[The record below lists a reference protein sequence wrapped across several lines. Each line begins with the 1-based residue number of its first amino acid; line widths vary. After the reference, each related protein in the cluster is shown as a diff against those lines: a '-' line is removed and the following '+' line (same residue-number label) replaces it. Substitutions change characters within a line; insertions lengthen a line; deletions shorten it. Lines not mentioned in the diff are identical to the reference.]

1 MEALRINKS
10 FHKDLPPTMM
20 HKFFPQFS
28 INKTMLGN
36 LIKLGNQISFHNQIK
51 ELIKKSLLKIMI
63 INKNHHIIIN

>member
-1 MEALRINKS
+1 
-10 FHKDLPPTMM
+10 MM
-20 HKFFPQFS
+20 HKYFPQFS
-28 INKTMLGN
+28 INKIMLGN